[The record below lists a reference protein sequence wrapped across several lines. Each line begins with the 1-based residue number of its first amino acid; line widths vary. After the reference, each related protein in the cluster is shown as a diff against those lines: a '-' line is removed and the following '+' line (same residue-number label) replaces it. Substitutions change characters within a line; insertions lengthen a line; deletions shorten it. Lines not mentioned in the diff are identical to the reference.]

1 MAGRVVHF
9 EIPYDDG
16 DRARTFYA
24 GAFGWQLQEMPE
36 LQYTT
41 VSTGPVTDEGMPSEP
56 GFINGGMF
64 DRAAAGEVNK
74 PVLTIDV
81 DDIDATQKTIEQL
94 GGKPVGEKLAVGEM
108 GFAAYFT
115 DSEGNL
121 IGLWQTAS
129 AG

>member
-16 DRARTFYA
+16 ERARRFYA
-24 GAFGWQLQEMPE
+24 EAFGWQLQEMPE
-36 LQYTT
+36 LQYTM
-41 VSTGPVTDEGMPSEP
+41 VSTGPVTEEGMPSEP
-56 GFINGGMF
+56 GYVNGGMF

-81 DDIDATQKTIEQL
+81 DDIDASWKTIEQL

-121 IGLWQTAS
+121 LGLWQTAS

>member
-16 DRARTFYA
+16 DRARRFYA
-24 GAFGWQLQEMPE
+24 EAFGWQLQEMPD
-36 LQYTT
+36 LQYTM
-41 VSTGPVTDEGMPSEP
+41 VSTGPVTEEGMPSEP
-56 GFINGGMF
+56 GFVNGGMF
-64 DRAAAGEVNK
+64 DRAAAGEINK

-81 DDIDATQKTIEQL
+81 DDIDATWKSIEQL
-94 GGKPVGEKLAVGEM
+94 GGEAVGEKLAVGEM

-121 IGLWQTAS
+121 IGLWQNAS

>member
-16 DRARTFYA
+16 DRARRFYA

-36 LQYTT
+36 LRYTT
-41 VSTGPVTDEGMPSEP
+41 VSTGPVTDEGMPAEP

-64 DRAAAGEVNK
+64 DRTAAGEINK

-81 DDIDATQKTIEQL
+81 DDIDATWESIEQL
-94 GGKPVGEKLAVGEM
+94 GGKPVGEKLAVGDM

-129 AG
+129 AS